1 MAEDENH
8 ELKDPGPLRDKINEK
23 IADLFDLNQR
33 AVAVIRQQARDFEMI
48 GSYFELQKQRAFE
61 IAGLCTELAV
71 LVSTNTSNIIIA
83 EFGHNEEVEL
93 FDLSDGEPNSADI
106 DEEGDKDD

>member
-1 MAEDENH
+1 MADDENN

-33 AVAVIRQQARDFEMI
+33 AVAVIRQQARDFEAI
-48 GSYFELQKQRAFE
+48 GSYFEVQKQRAFE

-93 FDLSDGEPNSADI
+93 FDLSDSVEIP
-106 DEEGDKDD
+106 DEEDDKGE